1 MRRLAI
7 LLLIFLVA
15 CTSPAAFPGSP
26 TTEPGSPDASPIPGD
41 QQSADTGQVTIA
53 YAAWENERTI
63 YEPLIAKFTAANPS
77 IKIVLVPLEDI
88 VSVPDQNGQDSA
100 LTTLRRLVSGADAGP
115 ALFMPPETLNSNL
128 LLDLAPLMDAD
139 ASFQRDDFY
148 PGALEQ
154 YTIGNSTRVLPRYVT
169 AQVLGYNK
177 ELFTLANL
185 PTPKPDW
192 TWNDLFGVAEQLAK
206 KNGNTVD
213 TYGFLDQTGGFLPL
227 LAILQAQGIDLMN
240 TPARD
245 IQLDRPEIVAAVER
259 VRALNANGALFV
271 PNFGRDGPGID
282 MQQSIRDGKV
292 GIWPLDLLQ
301 FADGPPGTQAEPL
314 RFATGSV
321 PYPGLAESS
330 FFFSGSDG
338 YVISSGTEHPNE
350 AWKWIEFLSR
360 QDTEP
365 AGLGGREGGPM
376 LSSRIPGRIPA
387 RKSLAEQ
394 IGYWQN
400 IDAETAA
407 TYQWVIAHPAKQLQ
421 QTPDYI
427 ALGALSQ
434 ALSQII
440 GEKQDPRKALA
451 EAQKQLLDQV
461 AQVQLTPSP
470 TPDNSPVLVA
480 TPEPQEAPAG
490 ATTVKFAV
498 PGYGASDMRRLARAF
513 REQHP
518 DIFIKIIATDTFT
531 GPLELRDVARS
542 NDCFTWFAPPQSEAD
557 FKALLDLRPLFD
569 ADPSFPQSDYPPALL
584 TPYTNNGGIF
594 GLPYAVNLRTLNYNR
609 NLFSGAGISPPTYE
623 WKPADFLAAAQ
634 ALTKGEGNKKQYGYV
649 PLGGPVQDLFFFVGQ
664 FGGQLLTGG
673 GDDLRPNFDDPKV
686 IAAIQWYLNLSMVD
700 HVMPPVEFSY
710 KRDVAP
716 RNDPQIEDPYEL
728 VLNGRAALWFDQ
740 GYGAFSGS
748 KDGPADGPPQPKFE
762 IGIAPLPIGGG
773 GLRASDF
780 YVRGF
785 HIAAQ
790 SQQPQVCWEFLK
802 FLSSDINNLQ
812 GGLPA
817 RISIAT
823 SDAFAKQA
831 QAGLLEIYTA
841 YGEALKRAG
850 QPGADPNTLYS
861 EKLDLYWFFKA
872 LSDTINDDAD
882 LANGLAEAQKTTT
895 AYIECQLKGGKP
907 PQCATEVDPNYQG
920 YTVDEPKGEPGIAP
934 VAPRG

>member
-1 MRRLAI
+1 
-7 LLLIFLVA
+7 
-15 CTSPAAFPGSP
+15 
-26 TTEPGSPDASPIPGD
+26 
-41 QQSADTGQVTIA
+41 VTIS
-53 YAAWENERTI
+53 YAVWENERTI
-63 YEPLIAKFTAANPS
+63 YEPLIAKFSAANPA

-88 VSVPDQNGQDSA
+88 VSVPEQNVQDSPLA
-100 LTTLRRLVSGADAGP
+100 TLRRLVSGADAGP
-115 ALFMPPETLNSNL
+115 ALFMPPEALNSNL

-139 ASFQRDDFY
+139 ARFQRDDFY

-154 YTIGNSTRVLPRYVT
+154 YTVGNSTRVLPRYVT
-169 AQVLGYNK
+169 AQVLAYNK

-185 PTPKPDW
+185 PAPKPDW

-206 KNGNTVD
+206 KNGNTVA

-227 LAILQAQGIDLMN
+227 VALLQAQGIDLLS

-245 IQLDRPEIVAAVER
+245 VQLDRPEIVAAVER
-259 VRALNANGALFV
+259 VRALGESGALFE
-271 PNFGRDGPGID
+271 PKSGRDGPGQD
-282 MQQSIRDGKV
+282 MQQIINDGKL
-292 GIWPLDLLQ
+292 GIWPLDMFQ
-301 FADGPPGTQAEPL
+301 IVDGPAEAQPAPL
-314 RFATGSV
+314 RFATGTV
-321 PYPGLAESS
+321 PYPSLADSS
-330 FFFSGSDG
+330 FLSGGSDG
-338 YVISSGTEHPNE
+338 YVISAGTEHPNE
-350 AWKWIEFLSR
+350 AWKWIEFLSH
-360 QDTEP
+360 QDTDP
-365 AGLGGREGGPM
+365 AGFGGRDVGPS

-400 IDAETAA
+400 IDAETAE
-407 TYQWVIAHPAKQLQ
+407 TYRWVIAHPAKQLQ

-427 ALGALSQ
+427 ALSALSQ

-440 GEKQDPRKALA
+440 NEKQNPQKALA

-470 TPDNSPVLVA
+470 TPDTSPVLVA

-498 PGYGASDMRRLARAF
+498 PGYGSSDMRRLARAF

-531 GPLELRDVARS
+531 GPLELRDIARS
-542 NDCFTWFAPPQSEAD
+542 NDCFTWFTAPQSEAD

-569 ADPSFPQSDYPPALL
+569 ADSSFPQSDYPPALL

-609 NLFSGAGISPPTYE
+609 NLFSSAGISPPIDK

-649 PLGGPVQDLFFFVGQ
+649 PLGGPTQDLFFFVGQ
-664 FGGQLLTGG
+664 FGGQLLTGA

-686 IAAIQWYLNLSMVD
+686 VAAIQWYLDLSKVH
-700 HVMPPVEFSY
+700 HVMPPVQFSY
-710 KRDVAP
+710 RRDVAP
-716 RNDPQIEDPYEL
+716 SNDPQGEDPYQL

-740 GYGAFSGS
+740 GYGAFSGP
-748 KDGPADGPPQPKFE
+748 KDGLADGPSQPNFE

-773 GLRASDF
+773 GLRAGDF

-785 HIAAQ
+785 QISAQ
-790 SQQPQVCWEFLK
+790 SQQPQACWEFLK

-817 RISIAT
+817 RSSIAT

-831 QAGLLEIYTA
+831 QPGMIEIYRA
-841 YGEALKRAG
+841 YRDALKRAG
-850 QPGADPNTLYS
+850 QPGVDPNTLYS

-872 LSDTINDDAD
+872 LSDTLADGAD
-882 LANGLAEAQKTTT
+882 LRNGLAEAQKTTT

-920 YTVDEPKGEPGIAP
+920 YTVDEPKGEPGSAP
-934 VAPRG
+934 AVPRG